1 MKRAIMLMFD
11 SLNRRFLPPYG
22 SAEAIAPNFMRLA
35 EHAATFDNAY
45 AGSLPC
51 MPARREL
58 HTGRYNFLHRGW
70 SPIEPFDDSVPEMLR
85 EQGIY
90 THLVTDH
97 THYWE
102 DGGATY
108 HTRYSS
114 WEGVR
119 GQEGDRWK
127 ADLNPDIPVDA
138 GLPNHASELTPWRR
152 AYKRRDAVNRQ
163 FVPDS
168 AHSCQRQ
175 VLEKGLEF
183 IDRNHAYDHWFLQI
197 ECFDPHEPF
206 FTFEEYLKLY
216 DIPDIGADWDWPPY
230 DRVKESDR
238 EVEHLR
244 KKYLALL
251 TQCDAHLGML
261 LDKMDAYDLWKDTML
276 IVNTDHG
283 YLLGEHGWWA
293 KNVMPC
299 FDEIVHLPLFIWE
312 PEAGVRKERRR
323 ALVQT
328 IDLGPTLLQYFGME
342 ATKDMQGKSLLE
354 TVKSDTR
361 VHEYALFGYHGNQ
374 LNITDGRYVYMRNA
388 LHPEVPVFSYTL
400 MPTNMAD
407 RFGEELTKAEL
418 VPPFGFTKG
427 MPVLKVPGRAQDG
440 VTRSY
445 GTCLYDLEKDPK
457 ETQPLQDP
465 EIEKRM
471 EDALRR
477 LLHES
482 EAPREVYQRMGL
494 SEEA

>member
-11 SLNRRFLPPYG
+11 SLNRRLLPPYG
-22 SAEAIAPNFMRLA
+22 CSEVIAPNFSRLA
-35 EHAATFDNAY
+35 EHAVTFDNAY

-70 SPIEPFDDSVPEMLR
+70 SPIEPFDDSMPEILR
-85 EQGIY
+85 ENGVY

-97 THYWE
+97 GHYWE

-127 ADLNPDIPVDA
+127 ADLDPEVHLTTS
-138 GLPNHASELTPWRR
+138 LPIHDPGFVKWRER
-152 AYKRRDAVNRQ
+152 YARQEAVNREY
-163 FVPDS
+163 FPDA

-183 IDRNHAYDHWFLQI
+183 IDKNHAYDSWFLQI

-216 DIPDIGADWDWPPY
+216 EIPDIGADWDWPPY
-230 DRVKESDR
+230 DRVHETDQ
-238 EVEHLR
+238 EIEHVR
-244 KKYLALL
+244 KKYMALL
-251 TQCDAHLGML
+251 SQCDAHLGML
-261 LDKMDAYDLWKDTML
+261 LDKMDEYDLWKDTML

-299 FDEIVHLPLFIWE
+299 YDEIVHLPLFIWDPDCE
-312 PEAGVRKERRR
+312 VSGERRS

-328 IDLGPTLLQYFGME
+328 IDLAPTLLRYFGKDL
-342 ATKDMQGKSLLE
+342 TPDMQGVPLQE
-354 TVKSDTR
+354 TVKNDTPVR
-361 VHEYALFGYHGNQ
+361 EYALFGYHGRQ
-374 LNITDGRYVYMRNA
+374 LNITDGRYVYMHNA
-388 LHPEVPVFSYTL
+388 VHPEEPLYSYTL
-400 MPTNMAD
+400 MPTNMAS
-407 RFGEELTKAEL
+407 RFGKELEEAEL
-418 VPPFGFTKG
+418 RPPFKFTKN
-427 MPVLKVPGRAQDG
+427 MPVLKVPAKADDQVVR
-440 VTRSY
+440 TY
-445 GTCLYDLEKDPK
+445 GTCLYDLEKDPG
-457 ETQPLQDP
+457 QLHPFRDP
-465 EIEKRM
+465 EIEERM
-471 EDALRR
+471 KEALKALLKENDAPEELYR
-477 LLHES
+477 
-482 EAPREVYQRMGL
+482 RMGL
-494 SEEA
+494 